1 MSHGLAVVV
10 IGSEPPVCGVLFAA
24 GVKPPD
30 SGFTVIWDDAPF
42 ERDLRRGRD
51 GWYDDPRVTTWC
63 LHCLIDDHPEIGH
76 GLDLARVHGQV
87 DLEDGVWVVSEEV
100 QDVVPRVPRRRL
112 RGRRG
117 WK

>member
-1 MSHGLAVVV
+1 MSHGGLVAVV

-24 GVKPPD
+24 GVRPPD

-42 ERDLRRGRD
+42 ERDLQLGED

-63 LHCLIDDHPEIGH
+63 LHCLIDDHPELGR

-87 DLEDGVWVVSEEV
+87 DLDTDGEWVITV
-100 QDVVPRVPRRRL
+100 DDPAPIPRRRS
-112 RGRRG
+112 RRRRG
-117 WK
+117 WR